1 MNHLARAI
9 ALSVFALAAA
19 SARADRYPDSQGPVA
34 DHRVYQVTPAQ
45 AQAELQ
51 IWRESGLAFYDR
63 LDQADAS
70 ALPGLELAR
79 ARFQFLMASERH
91 AQLVR
96 HYSVSR
102 DAPPALALDLR
113 DVGPRASSLTRAEV
127 LADLRD
133 WRESGMAEFDN
144 AESASQIASGR
155 YEAAQARYAQRRE
168 LRVLAKSL
176 ERGLQG

>member
-9 ALSVFALAAA
+9 ALSVFTLAAA
-19 SARADRYPDSQGPVA
+19 AAHADRYPDTDRPIA

-51 IWRESGLAFYDR
+51 IWRESGLAF
-63 LDQADAS
+63 LDHADAS